1 MSLHVLA
8 VDSATDGRIC
18 IAIAIGVE
26 WWLCEVRLKCR
37 VGQPSR
43 AQFQFSKFLSHFF
56 NLLISQCVQLFFLD
70 CLLKGGIITLDCAR
84 SGHSRGG
91 SALLIRHKL
100 SRFIVFL
107 SLPNKDRIKS
117 KLPPGIGYPIF
128 KHGLVQ
134 FLWDLNASLRNLEVA
149 RLTCSRDFRVETMT
163 SNRIVVIHVRL
174 FSLLHGGVLQHL
186 LAVFSRKGGEVFHQL
201 FFDSISVDLLARQ
214 MLAFVLKVVNNL
226 ILLRFRFVLE
236 MVTEVVLLL
245 RDKVDSHFVDPVLLC
260 EGPLRRCEIIF
271 VRFIKLAPA
280 KYF

>member
-1 MSLHVLA
+1 MAKPPYPKLA
-8 VDSATDGRIC
+8 
-18 IAIAIGVE
+18 
-26 WWLCEVRLKCR
+26 
-37 VGQPSR
+37 
-43 AQFQFSKFLSHFF
+43 
-56 NLLISQCVQLFFLD
+56 ISP
-70 CLLKGGIITLDCAR
+70 R
-84 SGHSRGG
+84 S
-91 SALLIRHKL
+91 I
-100 SRFIVFL
+100 
-107 SLPNKDRIKS
+107 PNKDRIKS

-134 FLWDLNASLRNLEVA
+134 FLWDLNASLWNLEVA